1 MTSQKY
7 SGIFQSDFDPK
18 HKTLRNEKEKLRK
31 EIKKDSKKNKKYRR
45 KEQFIP
51 TVSK

>member
-18 HKTLRNEKEKLRK
+18 HKTVRKTKEEVVKKL
-31 EIKKDSKKNKKYRR
+31 KKDRKNKYQDKRQY
-45 KEQFIP
+45 IA
-51 TVSK
+51 TVSN

>member
-18 HKTLRNEKEKLRK
+18 HKTVRKTKEDVVKKL
-31 EIKKDSKKNKKYRR
+31 KKDRKDKNKFQDQRQY
-45 KEQFIP
+45 IA
-51 TVSK
+51 TVSQ